1 MKTTRLLLA
10 SLIALSAGSSVHATV
25 IVIDANTV
33 NIAPTGRLN
42 IQINALIVRTS
53 PFAQIYGYVVTGYND
68 GAWDGFGIRSSTATG
83 DPLQITAVGCISNE
97 EAGYADFLGHPTP
110 TGLETFV
117 RGTYYGDTNLDGEID
132 AADYARITPGGTDWY
147 HGDFNYDGLVNAADT
162 ALIDRTV
169 IAFGGIP
176 APEPASASLLG
187 LGTLLLTARR
197 RRGV

>member
-83 DPLQITAVGCISNE
+83 DPLQITAVGCISNA

-132 AADYARITPGGTDWY
+132 AADYARIMPGGTDWY
-147 HGDFNYDGLVNAADT
+147 HGDFNYDGVVNAADY
-162 ALIDRTV
+162 ALFNHSANLLGVTV
-169 IAFGGIP
+169 
-176 APEPASASLLG
+176 PEPASAALLG
-187 LGTLLLTARR
+187 LGTLLLAARR
-197 RRGV
+197 RWSA